1 MAYLRPLR
9 TNSQQYVQLSSQR
22 PVRFAVVPT
31 PKPVFPH
38 NHEYYELT
46 FVVEGTG
53 VHRTEDGTA
62 PLMRGDVLVLP
73 VGAVHAYE
81 DPKGMV
87 IINGYYLAEWLLR
100 DSRLFAEE
108 ESVVAHFLAAHLFR
122 APSFRKP
129 FSLHLPAREFER
141 CLLDVDDLV
150 QETLSPTPSR
160 LFLRSTLLKLLVRLK
175 RNWDAANP
183 PTAFA
188 ALRPEIRQVVD
199 QIENRVAEGE
209 PYDASEVGGRSS
221 LSAHHLGR
229 IFKQETGW
237 TPSEYFQR
245 RRIQVACGLL
255 LDPARVIND
264 VALELGFSDAPHFS
278 RVFKK
283 VTGRTPREYRLQ
295 FASQKNAPPSADV
308 V

>member
-1 MAYLRPLR
+1 MAVLRPAR

-31 PKPVFPH
+31 PKPVIPH

-46 FVVEGTG
+46 FMVAGTG
-53 VHRTEDGTA
+53 VHRTEDGAA
-62 PLMRGDVLVLP
+62 PITRGDVLVIP

-81 DPKGMV
+81 NPKGME

-108 ESVVAHFLAAHLFR
+108 ESVLAHFLAAHLFS

-129 FSLHLPAREFER
+129 FSLHLPPREFER

-150 QETLSPTPSR
+150 RETLSPTPSR
-160 LFLRSTLLKLLVRLK
+160 LFLRSALLKLLVRLQ
-175 RNWDAANP
+175 RSWDAANP

-188 ALRPEIRQVVD
+188 ALRPEIRKVVD
-199 QIENRVAEGE
+199 EIENRVAEGE
-209 PYDASEVGGRSS
+209 PYDAMEVGGSTP
-221 LSAHHLGR
+221 LSVHHLGR

-255 LDPARVIND
+255 LDPARGIND
-264 VALELGFSDAPHFS
+264 VALELGFSDGPHFS
-278 RVFKK
+278 RVFRT
-283 VTGRTPREYRLQ
+283 VMGRTPREYRRQ
-295 FASQKNAPPSADV
+295 FLSLKNPSLGGDNA
-308 V
+308 